1 VADWVTISALATAA
15 GTLALAGATFGSVR
29 SANRAA
35 RVAEESLLAGIRPLL
50 VSSRVDDPSQKIGF
64 ADDHWLVVAGSCAAL
79 EATPEAIYLAGSVR
93 NAASGLAV
101 LHGWRFQPDL
111 TDAASS
117 AAPPV
122 EDFHRLTRDIYV
134 PAGDLGYWQ
143 GTFRDP
149 TAAEFG
155 PAATAITARSQV
167 LVDVLYGDQ
176 YGGQRVV
183 SRFALMPR
191 EDGAWLTTAA
201 RHWQLDRPDPR

>member
-1 VADWVTISALATAA
+1 MADWVTISALATAG
-15 GTLALAGATFGSVR
+15 GTLALAAATFGSVR

-101 LHGWRFQPDL
+101 LAQLAVPARPDRRGFERGPAGRGL
-111 TDAASS
+111 
-117 AAPPV
+117 P
-122 EDFHRLTRDIYV
+122 RLTRDIYV

-155 PAATAITARSQV
+155 PPPRPSQ
-167 LVDVLYGDQ
+167 
-176 YGGQRVV
+176 R
-183 SRFALMPR
+183 
-191 EDGAWLTTAA
+191 AA
-201 RHWQLDRPDPR
+201 RCWSTSSTATSTADSGWSAGSR